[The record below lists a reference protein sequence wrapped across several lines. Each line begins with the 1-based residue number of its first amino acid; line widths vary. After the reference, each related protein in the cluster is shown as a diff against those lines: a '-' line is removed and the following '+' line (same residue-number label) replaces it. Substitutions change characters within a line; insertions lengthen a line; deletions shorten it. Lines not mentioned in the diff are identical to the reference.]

1 MVNWQKW
8 LAGALVINLVAC
20 TTFAAGFGVGRFVTP
35 GYQRVSNTATDDQQK
50 QFGLFWEAWNLIQ
63 DEFYTEKPLDS
74 KEMTYGAIRGMVE
87 SLGDAHSM
95 FLTPQQKAM
104 FNEDL
109 QGEFGG
115 IGVTIRMT
123 AEGQLMAVKILPNS
137 PAETSGLQGGDL
149 ILEVDG
155 KPIQGMD
162 TAQAISL
169 IRGPKGTQ
177 VLLRIQR
184 GQPPSF
190 EVTLTRAMVSVPTVE
205 SRMLENGIA
214 YLSLSEFNARATA
227 EVRSALDQLLK
238 SKPLGLIFDLR
249 GNPGGYL
256 HVAAEI
262 ASEFLADGLVVIE
275 RSSDGQETRH
285 QAQRGGRATQI
296 PLVVLVDQ
304 GSASASEIV
313 AGAIQDRERGMLIGE
328 QTFGKGSVQ
337 ITEQLSDGS
346 GLQITIRR
354 WHTPNDHQIDGKG
367 LTPDIKV
374 ELTEDDLKAQRD
386 PQLAKAVEYLL
397 SQTKP

>member
-1 MVNWQKW
+1 
-8 LAGALVINLVAC
+8 
-20 TTFAAGFGVGRFVTP
+20 
-35 GYQRVSNTATDDQQK
+35 
-50 QFGLFWEAWNLIQ
+50 
-63 DEFYTEKPLDS
+63 
-74 KEMTYGAIRGMVE
+74 
-87 SLGDAHSM
+87 
-95 FLTPQQKAM
+95 
-104 FNEDL
+104 
-109 QGEFGG
+109 
-115 IGVTIRMT
+115 
-123 AEGQLMAVKILPNS
+123 
-137 PAETSGLQGGDL
+137 
-149 ILEVDG
+149 
-155 KPIQGMD
+155 
-162 TAQAISL
+162 
-169 IRGPKGTQ
+169 
-177 VLLRIQR
+177 
-184 GQPPSF
+184 
-190 EVTLTRAMVSVPTVE
+190 
-205 SRMLENGIA
+205 
-214 YLSLSEFNARATA
+214 
-227 EVRSALDQLLK
+227 VRSALDQLLK

-262 ASEFLADGLVVIE
+262 ASEFLPDGLVVIE

-337 ITEQLSDGS
+337 ITEQLSDSS